1 VRSAF
6 SAFSSWSN
14 LFLLRTPER
23 SGSMALVQR
32 IIVLGV
38 GAFHK
43 NQKPTTMGDDESEY
57 KVKYLDGDEEE
68 EELVSLY
75 EPC

>member
-1 VRSAF
+1 
-6 SAFSSWSN
+6 
-14 LFLLRTPER
+14 
-23 SGSMALVQR
+23 
-32 IIVLGV
+32 VLGV